1 MVPKVLASVDA
12 NNETFSETLI
22 SQLRWKPCCLH
33 RSFISRTIHVR
44 LLCPCVSPG
53 VRNNFWAYT
62 VPRSAVP
69 HRIVWLCSTG
79 LAVLGS
85 PTYFK
90 VVDRGGLIRNSIP
103 WYCTVPLSL
112 LRRCPNYNVRT
123 LSEVH
128 KPNSICVHGLAV
140 TVVSWGPC
148 NSLASVGTEELK
160 RAQRSYS
167 GSCTFGRGCTLWS
180 RFAKWD

>member
-1 MVPKVLASVDA
+1 MPKVLASVDA
-12 NNETFSETLI
+12 NSETFSETLI

-103 WYCTVPLSL
+103 
-112 LRRCPNYNVRT
+112 
-123 LSEVH
+123 
-128 KPNSICVHGLAV
+128 
-140 TVVSWGPC
+140 
-148 NSLASVGTEELK
+148 
-160 RAQRSYS
+160 
-167 GSCTFGRGCTLWS
+167 
-180 RFAKWD
+180 